1 MYVQY
6 VSIQSSDKCHQP
18 VRQSVLPVV
27 KCLRQGGW
35 GGGGGGQA
43 GRVGMVRRLLQ
54 CLDQV
59 VPILRIYGPQR
70 AFAYA
75 LKEGK
80 KEKKERGREGGS
92 KEGAGR

>member
-1 MYVQY
+1 M
-6 VSIQSSDKCHQP
+6 
-18 VRQSVLPVV
+18 V

-35 GGGGGGQA
+35 GGGRGSQP
-43 GRVGMVRRLLQ
+43 GRVGMVRRLLK

-75 LKEGK
+75 LKERKVWEGW
-80 KEKKERGREGGS
+80 EEERGDRERDVIESAIGPLKTHHKHGT
-92 KEGAGR
+92 AH